1 MPSAMRGPRV
11 ATAPVNW
18 NNDDVPDIRPHL
30 AYADLLRE
38 MRQAGYTATEFG
50 SALPL
55 DPDVTR
61 QALAR
66 EGLTMV
72 SAFCALPLRDGAL
85 FDHHGERLDAV
96 AALLKALGADTLVL
110 SDAIQAQR
118 SAWAGRA
125 FAPDAPRLTADERT
139 VFLDNVHAVCRR
151 LGAMGMRVAFH
162 HHAATYVEAPDEVR
176 WLMDE
181 SDPALLGLC
190 LDTGH
195 LTYGG
200 GDAVQFAR
208 TYGGRVRHVHLKD
221 VDRDKLQRARTE
233 AWSFEQ
239 ALRAYLFP
247 ELGQGMVDFPGVL
260 EALRDVGYDGWL
272 VVEQDTQEGSALAAA
287 TRNRRYLSEHLGL

>member
-1 MPSAMRGPRV
+1 MTEPRTGPRV

-30 AYADLLRE
+30 AYPELFRE
-38 MRQAGYTATEFG
+38 MREAGYTATEFG

-55 DPDVTR
+55 DPAVTGP
-61 QALAR
+61 ALAR

-72 SAFCALPLRDGAL
+72 SAFCALPLRDPDL
-85 FDHHGERLDAV
+85 FEHHGARLDGV
-96 AALLKALGADTLVL
+96 AGLLKALGADTLLL
-110 SDAIQAQR
+110 SDAIQAER

-125 FAPDAPRLTADERT
+125 FEPGAPRLDAAERRT
-139 VFLDNVHAVCRR
+139 FLDNVHAVCRR
-151 LGAMGMRVAFH
+151 LMETGMRVAFH

-181 SDPALLGLC
+181 SDPELLGLC

-200 GDAVQFAR
+200 GDALAFAR
-208 TYGGRVRHVHLKD
+208 AYAARVRHVHLKD
-221 VDRDKLQRARTE
+221 VDPAKLARARAE
-233 AWSFEQ
+233 GWSFED

-247 ELGQGMVDFPGVL
+247 ELGRGMVDFPGVL
-260 EALRDVGYDGWL
+260 EALRGAGYDGWV
-272 VVEQDTQEGSALAAA
+272 VVEQDTQDGPALAAA
-287 TRNRRYLSEHLGL
+287 TANRRYLAEHLGL

>member
-1 MPSAMRGPRV
+1 MATVRPGPRV

-30 AYADLLRE
+30 AYAELLRE
-38 MRQAGYTATEFG
+38 MRSAGYTATEFG

-55 DPDVTR
+55 DPAVSGP
-61 QALAR
+61 ALRR
-66 EGLTMV
+66 EGLEMV
-72 SAFCALPLRDGAL
+72 SAFCALPLRDPALLTNHGA
-85 FDHHGERLDAV
+85 RLDAV
-96 AALLKALGADTLVL
+96 AGLLQALGSDLLLL
-110 SDAIQAQR
+110 SDAIQAER

-125 FAPDAPRLTADERT
+125 FAPGAPRLDAGERA
-139 VFLDNVHAVCRR
+139 VFLANVHAVCRR
-151 LGAMGMRVAFH
+151 LAAIGMRVAFH

-200 GDAVQFAR
+200 GDAAAFAR
-208 TYGGRVRHVHLKD
+208 AYAPRVRHVHLKD
-221 VDRDKLQRARTE
+221 VDAGKLERARAE
-233 AWSFEQ
+233 GWSFEQ

-260 EALRDVGYDGWL
+260 EALRAVGYDGWL
-272 VVEQDTQEGSALAAA
+272 VVEQDTQEGSALEAAR
-287 TRNRRYLSEHLGL
+287 RNRRYLSEQFGL

>member
-1 MPSAMRGPRV
+1 MPERRRPRV

-30 AYADLLRE
+30 AYPDLLRE
-38 MRQAGYTATEFG
+38 MRQAGYVATEHG

-55 DPDVTR
+55 DPEVAAP
-61 QALAR
+61 ALAR

-72 SAFCALPLRDGAL
+72 SAFCALPLRDPDLLA
-85 FDHHGERLDAV
+85 HHGARLDAV
-96 AALLKALGADTLVL
+96 AAVLKALGADVLLL
-110 SDAIQAQR
+110 SDAIQPER

-125 FAPDAPRLTADERT
+125 FESGAPHLGAGERAT
-139 VFLDNVHAVCRR
+139 FLENVHRVCRR
-151 LGAMGMRVAFH
+151 VREMGLDTAFH

-200 GDAVQFAR
+200 GDAVEFAR
-208 TYGGRVRHVHLKD
+208 TYGARVRHVHLKD
-221 VDRDKLQRARTE
+221 VDGPRLGRARAE
-233 AWSFEQ
+233 GWSVEQ

-247 ELGQGMVDFPGVL
+247 ELGHGVVDFPGVL
-260 EALRDVGYDGWL
+260 AALEDAGYDGWL
-272 VVEQDTQEGSALAAA
+272 VVEQDTQEAGALAAA
-287 TRNRRYLSEHLGL
+287 ARNRRYLAERFGL